1 MEPRGT
7 IDAIVPVCEVG
18 RIVSW
23 SKVIY
28 GGLAIAEESGR
39 TLHYRRKRGL
49 LAIYVVPD
57 LELTIGGQGPRRAK
71 ERGALSAEGE
81 LPYKKDARY
90 CFQHRA
96 YRILP
101 AVTYSPTESPL
112 QYHRR

>member
-57 LELTIGGQGPRRAK
+57 LELTIGGQGPRRA
-71 ERGALSAEGE
+71 
-81 LPYKKDARY
+81 
-90 CFQHRA
+90 
-96 YRILP
+96 
-101 AVTYSPTESPL
+101 
-112 QYHRR
+112 